1 MTLKQQ
7 KVDVTDRVI
16 GKMKNGEMELFLDNT
31 SIGKIQLP
39 GDMTFQLDQRF
50 EVEQRKI
57 FQNVTVTEQPDAKY
71 TDCDDGGWCQGN
83 HKQTP
88 IIKKTI
94 VVQLTYSHIIKFVEY
109 VNIKQITLFRI
120 GDE

>member
-7 KVDVTDRVI
+7 KVDVTDRII
-16 GKMKNGEMELFLDNT
+16 GKMKLFLDNT

-71 TDCDDGGWCQGN
+71 TDCDDGGWC
-83 HKQTP
+83 
-88 IIKKTI
+88 
-94 VVQLTYSHIIKFVEY
+94 
-109 VNIKQITLFRI
+109 
-120 GDE
+120 

>member
-1 MTLKQQ
+1 MGKIRTLHILKLGDTIINFYKGDLGMTLKQQ
-7 KVDVTDRVI
+7 KIDVTDRVV

-57 FQNVTVTEQPDAKY
+57 FQNVTVTEQPNAKY
-71 TDCDDGGWCQGN
+71 TDCDDGGWC
-83 HKQTP
+83 
-88 IIKKTI
+88 
-94 VVQLTYSHIIKFVEY
+94 
-109 VNIKQITLFRI
+109 
-120 GDE
+120 